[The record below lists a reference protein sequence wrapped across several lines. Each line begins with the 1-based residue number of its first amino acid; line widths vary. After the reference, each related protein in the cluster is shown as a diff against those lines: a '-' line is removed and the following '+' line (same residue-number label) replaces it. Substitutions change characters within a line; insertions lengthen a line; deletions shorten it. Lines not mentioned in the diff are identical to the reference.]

1 MRVDLRATAIS
12 KAHTLVPKLLKCK
25 AAFYSSKLKE
35 DRAIKQNYVLVQY
48 KKKPFTATLEKI
60 T

>member
-1 MRVDLRATAIS
+1 MRVDFKATAIS
-12 KAHTLVPKLLKCK
+12 KAHTLAPKLLKYK

-35 DRAIKQNYVLVQY
+35 DCAIKQNYVLVQH
-48 KKKPFTATLEKI
+48 KKKPFIATLEKI

>member
-1 MRVDLRATAIS
+1 MRVDSRATTTS
-12 KAHTLVPKLLKCK
+12 KAYTLAPKLLKCE
-25 AAFYSSKLKE
+25 AAFYGSELKE
-35 DRAIKQNYVLVQY
+35 DRAIKQNCVLAQH

>member
-1 MRVDLRATAIS
+1 MRVDPRATTIS
-12 KAHTLVPKLLKCK
+12 EAHTLAPKLLKCE
-25 AAFYSSKLKE
+25 AAFYGSELKE
-35 DRAIKQNYVLVQY
+35 DRAIKQNRVLAQH